1 MATDV
6 WGRVAQLL
14 ALNAPSRRRNPL
26 MSIAYLLW
34 SNLVQT
40 KLSELLPGTVQ
51 PNVQTLLTQS
61 TMPYTD
67 IVESNA
73 FWIGDDVKE

>member
-1 MATDV
+1 
-6 WGRVAQLL
+6 
-14 ALNAPSRRRNPL
+14 